1 MRSRL
6 ETQDKGKYYLVR
18 MGDDAVAEDFLH
30 FYRETFLRVKG
41 TRLLEFLIDV
51 TGQAAVMGPDEFR
64 SVLHHADECEI
75 REIHMHVVSDDAA
88 RPLIGDMVA
97 AMCEGFKADI
107 RLFFYPT
114 FEEGQNA
121 VECA

>member
-6 ETQDKGKYYLVR
+6 KTQDKGKYYLVR
-18 MGDDAVAEDFLH
+18 MGDDTKADDFLD

-41 TRLLEFLIDV
+41 TPLVEFLIDV
-51 TGQAAVMGPDEFR
+51 TGQSAVMGPNEFR
-64 SVLHHADECEI
+64 WVLEHADACDI
-75 REIHMHVVSDDAA
+75 KEIHMHVVSDDPA

-97 AMCEGFKADI
+97 AMCEGFQTDI

-114 FEEGQNA
+114 FAEGQNA
-121 VECA
+121 VEL